1 MIDEEMR
8 TPRPR
13 SLVVDGC
20 APQLSDPQ
28 AWEGWLVGGVDLAI
42 PTVSTHESP
51 GEALKKIGR
60 WRRWL
65 QEDERL
71 FLVASPPDLDI
82 LGEGRLGI
90 TFHFQNTTPVGNDL
104 DLLEGYQRLGVRMI
118 QLTYN
123 HRNLVGDGCM
133 EPEDAGLSRFG
144 RDLIAEMNRLGIV
157 VDLSHTGHRT
167 TLEAMEASLAPTVFS
182 HSNAKGLFDHPRN
195 VTDRQIRAVAEGGG
209 LIGVNAVSSFLRT
222 DGVGASISDLLDHI
236 DYMVQLIG
244 PRHVC
249 LGLDFWAGGTV
260 DFAEWNRKGLWTADD
275 LSAYV
280 GWPEGIAGP
289 GHFPRL
295 VEGLMSR
302 GYSPSDVNAI
312 MGDNWVRLFRRLWN

>member
-1 MIDEEMR
+1 M
-8 TPRPR
+8 
-13 SLVVDGC
+13 
-20 APQLSDPQ
+20 
-28 AWEGWLVGGVDLAI
+28 
-42 PTVSTHESP
+42 
-51 GEALKKIGR
+51 
-60 WRRWL
+60 

-182 HSNAKGLFDHPRN
+182 HSNAKGLFDHPR
-195 VTDRQIRAVAEGGG
+195 T
-209 LIGVNAVSSFLRT
+209 S
-222 DGVGASISDLLDHI
+222 
-236 DYMVQLIG
+236 
-244 PRHVC
+244 
-249 LGLDFWAGGTV
+249 
-260 DFAEWNRKGLWTADD
+260 WTT
-275 LSAYV
+275 STT
-280 GWPEGIAGP
+280 WC
-289 GHFPRL
+289 
-295 VEGLMSR
+295 S
-302 GYSPSDVNAI
+302 
-312 MGDNWVRLFRRLWN
+312 